1 MASTPSAYSETNT
14 MTDHQAGLTGHTREK
29 ESLEDLSLPGT
40 APPQDAEKNGD
51 AASKDDAEPEHVYPT
66 GTALASII
74 VALILCIFLVAL
86 DRTIISTAIPVITNE
101 FNSLGDV
108 GWYGSAY
115 LITAAGFM
123 PVSGKIYSFYP
134 TKWVFLIQ
142 IILFEV
148 GSALC
153 GWAPNSTAFIIGRA
167 IAGAGSSG
175 LFTGAIVLLTDAVPL
190 HKRST
195 FMGAFGGIFGV
206 SGVVGPIMG
215 GAFAQHSTWR
225 WSFWINLPIGAV
237 TVVIISFIIKAQPAR
252 KNLTLKEQLK
262 HLDPI
267 GTAIFLPS
275 MICLLLA
282 LQWGG
287 TEYPWSSGRIIA
299 LFVVFGVSIIVFI
312 GVQIWKQEEASFPP
326 RIFVQRSIAAGM
338 WYQTFT
344 GGAMMIFIYYL
355 PIWFQAIQGVNSTDS
370 GIRLIPIVLSLVL
383 GAMVAGAIVRF
394 MGYYTPFMIASSI
407 VMSIGSGLLTTL
419 TPTASSGKWI
429 GFQILF
435 GIGLGLG
442 MQQSSIAAQAVL
454 KRVDVPI
461 GTSMIMFCQTLG
473 GAVFIA
479 IGQTTFANKLVNGLK
494 EITGNGF
501 DANQVIHIGAT
512 DVNHVVKPEFLPQV
526 HQAYNDAI
534 VDVFYVAVG
543 ASCAT
548 IFGALAMEWVST
560 RKDVDE
566 QKKAATPPPEEV

>member
-1 MASTPSAYSETNT
+1 MASTPSALSETNT
-14 MTDHQAGLTGHTREK
+14 MTDHVGLSDHAHEK
-29 ESLEDLSLPGT
+29 GSLEDLA
-40 APPQDAEKNGD
+40 APARAAPQDAEKN
-51 AASKDDAEPEHVYPT
+51 DDVAPADDVEPEHVYPK

-74 VALILCIFLVAL
+74 IALILAIFLVAL

-142 IILFEV
+142 IVFFEV

-195 FMGAFGGIFGV
+195 FMGAFGGVFGV

-237 TVVIISFIIKAQPAR
+237 TVVIISFLIKAHPAR
-252 KNLTLKEQLK
+252 KNMTVREQLK

-267 GTAIFLPS
+267 GTALFLPS
-275 MICLLLA
+275 MICLILA

-287 TEYPWSSGRIIA
+287 TEYPWSSGRVIA
-299 LFVVFGVSIIVFI
+299 LFVVFGVSIIAFI

-326 RIFVQRSIAAGM
+326 RVFVQRSIAAGM

-344 GGAMMIFIYYL
+344 GGAMMLFIYYL
-355 PIWFQAIQGVNSTDS
+355 PIWFQAIQGVNATDS
-370 GIRLIPIVLSLVL
+370 GIRLIPIVLSLVF
-383 GAMVAGAIVRF
+383 ASMIAGAAVRF
-394 MGYYTPFMIASSI
+394 LGYYTPFMIASSVI
-407 VMSIGSGLLTTL
+407 MSIGSGLLTTL
-419 TPTASSGKWI
+419 TPTATSAKWI
-429 GFQILF
+429 GYQVLF
-435 GIGLGLG
+435 GFGLGLG
-442 MQQSSIAAQAVL
+442 MQQPSIAAQAVL
-454 KRVDVPI
+454 KRVDIPI

-479 IGQTTFANKLVNGLK
+479 VGQTSFANKLVSNLRG
-494 EITGNGF
+494 ITGNGF

-512 DVNHVVKPEFLPQV
+512 DVNRVVQPEFLPQV
-526 HQAYNDAI
+526 HKAYNDAI
-534 VDVFYVAVG
+534 IGVFYVAVG
-543 ASCAT
+543 ISCAT

-560 RKDVDE
+560 RKEVDE